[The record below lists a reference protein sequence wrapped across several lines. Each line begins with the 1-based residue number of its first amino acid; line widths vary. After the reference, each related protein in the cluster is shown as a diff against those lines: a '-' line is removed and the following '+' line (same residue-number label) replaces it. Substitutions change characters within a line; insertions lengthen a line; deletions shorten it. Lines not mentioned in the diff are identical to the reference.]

1 MARSGSSK
9 TKEQVVDAQTEYQSE
24 NDDYHSQEEEEAGSQ
39 SGSEEESVEEID
51 ITDDRYYQVFSALFE
66 DEEGNNV
73 AEILNGLRA
82 SVDAH
87 TQMMEKLCSSLDKIA
102 HYTKASSQALE
113 KRH

>member
-1 MARSGSSK
+1 MARSRK
-9 TKEQVVDAQTEYQSE
+9 TEQVVDAQTEYQSE
-24 NDDYHSQEEEEAGSQ
+24 NEDYKSEEEAEEQ

-51 ITDDRYYQVFSALFE
+51 ITDDRYYQVFSSLLE

-73 AEILNGLRA
+73 AEILNGVR
-82 SVDAH
+82 SSIDAH
-87 TQMMEKLCSSLDKIA
+87 TQIMEKIANSLEKIA